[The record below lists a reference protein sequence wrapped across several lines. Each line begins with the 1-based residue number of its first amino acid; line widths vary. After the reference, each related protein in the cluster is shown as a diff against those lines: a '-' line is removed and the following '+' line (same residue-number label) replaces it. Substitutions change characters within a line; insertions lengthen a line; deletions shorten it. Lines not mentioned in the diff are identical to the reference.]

1 MKKSFLIILLCTI
14 QTACATQA
22 PFPRSDGVLLSFN
35 DLASEI
41 TVDIETT
48 DTPDKNRLPVDAPL
62 GTP

>member
-1 MKKSFLIILLCTI
+1 MKKSFLIISLCII
-14 QTACATQA
+14 QAACAGQA

-41 TVDIETT
+41 TVDIETA
-48 DTPDKNRLPVDAPL
+48 DTADKDRLPADAPL